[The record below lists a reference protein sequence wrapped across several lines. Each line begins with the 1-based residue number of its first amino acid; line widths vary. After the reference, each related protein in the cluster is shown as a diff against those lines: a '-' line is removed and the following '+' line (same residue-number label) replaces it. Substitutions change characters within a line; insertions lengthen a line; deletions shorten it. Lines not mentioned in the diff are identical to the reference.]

1 VNQSLPALINGLL
14 RSLREVVLPELQS
27 DHARGQL
34 AGVLDV
40 LGKFERLLVWS
51 PDLLRSQL
59 QTVQTGCS
67 AIVAAAAATGVVVPT
82 AISSES
88 TTEPNS
94 KPTTEPNSKP
104 TTEPNSPPLL
114 QADLERALSAA
125 EQQLIAL
132 TDWLF
137 EPSNALTT
145 DTRVELDHLMRET
158 LRTTLVSERRL
169 ITRADFTAMNSPG
182 ST

>member
-1 VNQSLPALINGLL
+1 MNQSLPALVDGLL

-40 LGKFERLLVWS
+40 LGKFESLLVWS

-59 QTVQTGCS
+59 ETIQTGCS
-67 AIVAAAAATGVVVPT
+67 AIIARAVAAGVVVPT
-82 AISSES
+82 MVSSKL
-88 TTEPNS
+88 TTEPTS
-94 KPTTEPNSKP
+94 M
-104 TTEPNSPPLL
+104 PLR

-125 EQQLIAL
+125 EQQLVAL

-145 DTRVELDHLMRET
+145 DTRAELDRLMRET
-158 LRTTLVSERRL
+158 LRATLMSERRL
-169 ITRADFTAMNSPG
+169 IARADFTAMNSPG
-182 ST
+182 PTVSVVSCP

>member
-1 VNQSLPALINGLL
+1 VNQSLPALVDGLL

-59 QTVQTGCS
+59 ETVQTGCS
-67 AIVAAAAATGVVVPT
+67 DIIARAAAAGVVVPT
-82 AISSES
+82 AIGPESITQPNLKSATGS
-88 TTEPNS
+88 TTEPTS
-94 KPTTEPNSKP
+94 M
-104 TTEPNSPPLL
+104 PLQ
-114 QADLERALSAA
+114 QADLELALIEA
-125 EQQLIAL
+125 EQRLIAL

-145 DTRVELDHLMRET
+145 DIRVELDRLMRET
-158 LRTTLVSERRL
+158 LRSTLMSERRL